1 MTYSKEDWDAA
12 MSSEIFRE
20 YAGAELHKMAVE
32 PIVDNRQVL
41 EEFEKFEQKICQ
53 SPQLKTAFKAL
64 QHKFITDPA
73 YTEKVDPKF
82 VEGVLL
88 LNLNR
93 K

>member
-20 YAGAELHKMAVE
+20 YVAVE
-32 PIVDNRQVL
+32 SQKKVASRVPIDKGQVL
-41 EEFEKFEQKICQ
+41 EDFEKFEQKICQ

-88 LNLNR
+88 LNL